1 MEDII
6 KGGITDFIPFFN
18 AFVEGEN
25 LIFSEEGDQTLTIDS
40 GFNGGIAIPGE
51 VLEEM
56 ELELVDYDTFRL
68 ATGEIV
74 ELPVF
79 LGKVIIKDF
88 EVEACFIPGDWLLG
102 MEFLSAVGQELVLNF
117 VEGTVKLTR

>member
-1 MEDII
+1 MST
-6 KGGITDFIPFFN
+6 K
-18 AFVEGEN
+18 VE
-25 LIFSEEGDQTLTIDS
+25 F
-40 GFNGGIAIPGE
+40 
-51 VLEEM
+51 
-56 ELELVDYDTFRL
+56 FRL

-88 EVEACFIPGDWLLG
+88 EVEACFIPEDWLLG

-117 VEGTVKLTR
+117 AEGTVKLTR

>member
-1 MEDII
+1 MKKPEVKRPSDEVLAKVHSFSDK
-6 KGGITDFIPFFN
+6 KGTIAVIEP
-18 AFVEGEN
+18 E
-25 LIFSEEGDQTLTIDS
+25 SEEWFLGKTL
-40 GFNGGIAIPGE
+40 F
-51 VLEEM
+51 
-56 ELELVDYDTFRL
+56 
-68 ATGEIV
+68 EIV

-117 VEGTVKLTR
+117 VESTVKLTR